1 MDCRLLYLQHGM
13 AWIRHP
19 RMKLPGLGSSCIM
32 DEDSGVEMPP
42 PLPASTLS
50 SPTTVSS
57 TSESPS
63 L

>member
-1 MDCRLLYLQHGM
+1 M

-42 PLPASTLS
+42 PLPASTLT